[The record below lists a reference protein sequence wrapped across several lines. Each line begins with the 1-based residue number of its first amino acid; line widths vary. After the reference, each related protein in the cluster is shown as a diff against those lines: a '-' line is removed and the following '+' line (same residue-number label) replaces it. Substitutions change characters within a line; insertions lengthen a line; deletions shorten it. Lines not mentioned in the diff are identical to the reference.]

1 MIREIYIID
10 IIEKGALIM
19 SEDPIKDVLN
29 RIPYGFYSLTSRFED
44 DVNAMVFNWF
54 MQTSFTPRL
63 VAVGLSKKAFTHDL
77 ISKSGV
83 FAVNLFNMEDQDF
96 LTQFTKPR
104 AKAPD
109 KMEDAYYSPGPQ
121 TGCPIFDEAAAFLE
135 CKVVQIVDVGG
146 DHDIL
151 VGEVIN
157 AEVLKPGEVEDTLTL
172 PDLGWSYAG

>member
-1 MIREIYIID
+1 
-10 IIEKGALIM
+10 M
-19 SEDPIKDVLN
+19 SDDPIKDALN
-29 RIPYGFYSLTSRFED
+29 RIPYGFYSLTSCSED

-63 VAVGLSKKAFTHDL
+63 VAVGLSKTAYTHDL

-83 FAVNLFNMEDQDF
+83 FAVNIFDMEDQDT